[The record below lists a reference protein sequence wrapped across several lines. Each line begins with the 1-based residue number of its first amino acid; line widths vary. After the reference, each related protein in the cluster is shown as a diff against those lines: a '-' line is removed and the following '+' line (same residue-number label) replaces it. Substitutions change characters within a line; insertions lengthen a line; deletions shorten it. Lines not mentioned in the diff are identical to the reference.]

1 MAISTKLW
9 NMSGDQFLTNFSD
22 VPELVPN
29 DVVSLRMLL
38 SIVFDKE
45 TCTDCQSII
54 PNVFKKVCNML
65 IQEFRKFRVI
75 NFAKRQVVAD
85 GHLRELGHSI
95 SILSNFQVEEG
106 CGDRSINFND
116 LMMG

>member
-1 MAISTKLW
+1 
-9 NMSGDQFLTNFSD
+9 MSGDQSLTNFTE

-54 PNVFKKVCNML
+54 PNVFRKVCNML
-65 IQEFRKFRVI
+65 ISQEFRKFRVI

-85 GHLRELGHSI
+85 GHL
-95 SILSNFQVEEG
+95 
-106 CGDRSINFND
+106 
-116 LMMG
+116 